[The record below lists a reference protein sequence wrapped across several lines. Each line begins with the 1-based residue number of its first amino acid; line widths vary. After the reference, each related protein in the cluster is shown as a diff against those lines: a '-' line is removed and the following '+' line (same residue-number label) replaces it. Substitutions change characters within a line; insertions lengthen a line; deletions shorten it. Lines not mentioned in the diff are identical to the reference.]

1 MLKAVVCARKRRDKT
16 VGDEDGEVGSEHA
29 PRTNELPHS
38 IRGHNQEAVLWL
50 QTMGDH
56 LASAMGT
63 RKAMREYVSG
73 STQVRARMRAGFL
86 DGCPKTGWLEKL
98 PKLEKVVATVTATPA
113 VKAYYA
119 GKAASNKVF
128 AAHAGE

>member
-1 MLKAVVCARKRRDKT
+1 MLKAVVCARKRRGKT
-16 VGDEDGEVGSEHA
+16 VGDKDGEVGSEHA

-86 DGCPKTGWLEKL
+86 EESVPRTSGVAMTPKSFA
-98 PKLEKVVATVTATPA
+98 PQSPSARAM
-113 VKAYYA
+113 
-119 GKAASNKVF
+119 ASPGSSRR
-128 AAHAGE
+128 ASW